1 MKVEELEEQ
10 YSVANTLVTKLDK
23 KIKRLTQKLEESE
36 NTFATVE
43 NQHSKVRIIKR
54 MIV

>member
-43 NQHSKVRIIKR
+43 NQHSKVRTIK
-54 MIV
+54 